1 MTPFV
6 AGIAGFVIIGERMT
20 NFEIIAML
28 ISFVAIIVIATT
40 RANNAQT
47 EDSTEEE
54 AKNYIFFGEDAKTA
68 TIVGCILLVIF
79 AVANGLLSVL
89 SRMLQEIDVIVIMNY
104 CMGISILILLPALII
119 EN

>member
-1 MTPFV
+1 MTPFI
-6 AGIAGFVIIGERMT
+6 AGIAGFVIIGEIMT
-20 NFEIIAML
+20 HFEIITML
-28 ISFVAIIVIATT
+28 ISFCAIIVIAVT
-40 RANNAQT
+40 RANNA
-47 EDSTEEE
+47 EET

-104 CMGISILILLPALII
+104 CMGISIIILLPALLI